1 MTLQD
6 ASRFSV
12 FLAAILLLAG
22 TGTDAQA
29 QTNSSPLLSGPVE
42 NMSARR
48 KIQPLPVAQFNPETA
63 SPDATPAERPMRP
76 FSGWVGPG
84 GCKFVYD
91 GQMWGRVQ
99 DGRISGMAAE
109 GHNFD
114 WVLAPDESF
123 SGQLRLKAHPDTGAM
138 IMQFIEGRVDGDRLV
153 MDIRFGVPG
162 DAETNCQAE
171 DVTLALGG
179 TGDPATR

>member
-1 MTLQD
+1 MTLQK
-6 ASRFSV
+6 ASRFSAI
-12 FLAAILLLAG
+12 AAGIMGFMALNIPVS
-22 TGTDAQA
+22 AQV
-29 QTNSSPLLSGPVE
+29 TSSPLLSGPVE
-42 NMSARR
+42 NMSERR
-48 KIQPLPVAQFNPETA
+48 RIQPLPDAQIDPATA

-114 WVLAPDESF
+114 WVLGDGDTFAGE
-123 SGQLRLKAHPDTGAM
+123 LNLMAHPESGAM
-138 IMQFIEGRVDGDRLV
+138 IMQTISGRIDGNRLV
-153 MDIRFGVPG
+153 MDIAFGVPG
-162 DAETNCQAE
+162 DPETDCQAE

-179 TGDPATR
+179 SATR

>member
-6 ASRFSV
+6 MSRLWLV
-12 FLAAILLLAG
+12 LTGVVLLVVSGHSAL
-22 TGTDAQA
+22 A
-29 QTNSSPLLSGPVE
+29 QTGSSPLLSGPVE
-42 NMSARR
+42 NMSERR
-48 KIQPLPVAQFNPETA
+48 RIQPLPHAQISPETA

-114 WVLAPDESF
+114 WVLGADKRFAGE
-123 SGQLRLKAHPDTGAM
+123 LRLKSHSDTGAM
-138 IMQFIEGRVDGDRLV
+138 IMQFIEGRVDRDRIV

-162 DAETNCQAE
+162 APETNCQATG
-171 DVTLALGG
+171 VTLALGG

>member
-1 MTLQD
+1 MTLQNT
-6 ASRFSV
+6 SRFCGFV
-12 FLAAILLLAG
+12 IGLFLLAT
-22 TGTDAQA
+22 TGSAATA

-48 KIQPLPVAQFNPETA
+48 KVQPLPDAQISPETA
-63 SPDATPAERPMRP
+63 LPSATPAERPMRP
-76 FSGWVGPG
+76 FSGWIGPG

-114 WVLAPDESF
+114 WVLDEGRTF
-123 SGQLRLKAHPDTGAM
+123 AGKLQLKAHPETGAM
-138 IMQFIEGRVDGDRLV
+138 IMQTIRGRIDGDRLV
-153 MDIRFGVPG
+153 MDIAFGVPG
-162 DAETNCQAE
+162 DPETHCQAE
-171 DVTLALGG
+171 DVTLVLGG
-179 TGDPATR
+179 TAPR

>member
-12 FLAAILLLAG
+12 FLASIFLLAG
-22 TGTDAQA
+22 AGTDVRA
-29 QTNSSPLLSGPVE
+29 QTDSSPLLSGPVE

-48 KIQPLPVAQFNPETA
+48 KIQPLPDAQINPETA

-114 WVLAPDESF
+114 WVLAPDGSF

-138 IMQFIEGRVDGDRLV
+138 IVQFIEGRVEDDRLV

-162 DAETNCQAE
+162 DPETNCQAE
-171 DVTLALGG
+171 GVTLALGG
-179 TGDPATR
+179 TGGPAPR